1 MRYYLYLFTMSDAD
15 HKVQLTKEGYL
26 ALKTELEV
34 LVVNKRPVTLE
45 RLSHARSMGDLAE
58 NSDYHQA
65 KEALEFIDG
74 RISELEDVLSKAEVV
89 EGIVRGGEVSF
100 GAKVKVGVNGQQH
113 VFHIV
118 GEWEADPK
126 EKKIS
131 HESPLGRALIGRK
144 VGEKVEVEAPA
155 GKVQYT
161 ILSVE

>member
-1 MRYYLYLFTMSDAD
+1 MRYDLTRYMSDQN

-26 ALKTELEV
+26 TLKTELEE
-34 LVVNKRPVTLE
+34 LVSSKRPATLE

-100 GAKVKVGVNGQQH
+100 GAKVRVGINGQEH
-113 VFHIV
+113 TFHIV

-126 EKKIS
+126 ERKIS
-131 HESPLGRALIGRK
+131 HVSPLGRALLGKK

-161 ILSVE
+161 IISIE